1 MSSKK
6 SATNNFATMVAECT
20 KNWNT
25 ITKAA
30 EKKNKIYKDMGY
42 GTKKNKK

>member
-1 MSSKK
+1 MSSKN
-6 SATNNFATMVAECT
+6 SPTNDFGTMVAEFT

-30 EKKNKIYKDMGY
+30 EKKNKFYKDMGY
-42 GTKKNKK
+42 GTKKKKK